1 MAADSEIRRTP
12 RRTFGGPGIINVLG
26 SNFTKSSLKH
36 GQGVHKL
43 YKIDK
48 VGAKEFR
55 EIKGIRP
62 DFVDFENHRIYELKP
77 YNPWSV
83 RRGIKQL
90 NKYQKSMQSYDLN
103 NPYWE
108 TILEFY

>member
-1 MAADSEIRRTP
+1 MLILRCGGLQIHRTLRRT
-12 RRTFGGPGIINVLG
+12 
-26 SNFTKSSLKH
+26 SS
-36 GQGVHKL
+36 GTG
-43 YKIDK
+43 K